1 MFQLLILKPYIILHC
16 NDEQALAAS
25 LKSVIP
31 SMVNTLLSSGLK
43 VSVDLDELNKNEALL
58 S

>member
-1 MFQLLILKPYIILHC
+1 VDVIKHQT
-16 NDEQALAAS
+16 DEDKKALAAS